1 MCVIREGGEDEKR
14 VGLIGGVFVPPPNFA
29 AVEDFCIY
37 RSGFPQPS
45 NFPFIQSL
53 NLRSIIYLC
62 PEPYPEE
69 TKEFLRLN
77 KVQLF
82 QFGME
87 GTKEPSA
94 IPRGAIT
101 EALKVLI
108 DVRNHPVL
116 IHCKRGKHRTGC
128 LVGCLRKLQNWRL
141 SSVLEEYKHFAGVKW
156 RESDIRFLEEYDVS
170 CIRYS
175 LQSIIY
181 RYYGSKK
188 RRLLYGEE
196 ESVQKP
202 RITSGK
208 EISLVGNQ
216 PTKEKRRSDNSLT
229 KRLMRF
235 FRTKL
240 FKKRCKSLI

>member
-116 IHCKRGKHRTGC
+116 IHCKRGK
-128 LVGCLRKLQNWRL
+128 NWRL

-202 RITSGK
+202 RITS
-208 EISLVGNQ
+208 V
-216 PTKEKRRSDNSLT
+216 
-229 KRLMRF
+229 
-235 FRTKL
+235 
-240 FKKRCKSLI
+240 